1 MILWGDQPV
10 EVASD
15 ALGQDF
21 RVETKLYAPDIL
33 ERAPGRFHVLVNGR
47 SLRLRLIDRDSDG
60 LVMECNGRRYKV
72 GIKTTLEQLLDKMG
86 VATVNNRGPAKVQAP
101 MPGLVLRVLTQ
112 VGAVVAPGDPLIV
125 LESMKRT
132 GIDSHANDP
141 IRDLSGGQQQ
151 RTHLAQ
157 VLARQAEVL
166 LLDEPTAGLDL
177 NGRQAVADL
186 IATERARG
194 VTVVL
199 ATHELAD
206 AESANAVML
215 LAQRVVALGAPSE
228 ALRDE
233 YLRECFGFTQPP

>member
-60 LVMECNGRRYKV
+60 LVMECNGLRYKV

-125 LESMKRT
+125 LESMKMENTLR
-132 GIDSHANDP
+132 ANGAGTVVEIP
-141 IRDLSGGQQQ
+141 
-151 RTHLAQ
+151 
-157 VLARQAEVL
+157 VQA
-166 LLDEPTAGLDL
+166 G
-177 NGRQAVADL
+177 QAV
-186 IATERARG
+186 EKG
-194 VTVVL
+194 Q
-199 ATHELAD
+199 
-206 AESANAVML
+206 L
-215 LAQRVVALGAPSE
+215 LVK
-228 ALRDE
+228 
-233 YLRECFGFTQPP
+233 FG

>member
-1 MILWGDQPV
+1 MHHDKFSNKALILWGDQPV

-21 RVETKLYAPDIL
+21 RVETRLYAPDIL

-47 SLRLRLIDRDSDG
+47 SLRLRLINRDSDG

-125 LESMKRT
+125 LESMKMENTLR
-132 GIDSHANDP
+132 ANGAGTVVEIP
-141 IRDLSGGQQQ
+141 
-151 RTHLAQ
+151 
-157 VLARQAEVL
+157 VQA
-166 LLDEPTAGLDL
+166 G
-177 NGRQAVADL
+177 QAV
-186 IATERARG
+186 EKG
-194 VTVVL
+194 Q
-199 ATHELAD
+199 
-206 AESANAVML
+206 L
-215 LAQRVVALGAPSE
+215 LVK
-228 ALRDE
+228 
-233 YLRECFGFTQPP
+233 FG

>member
-60 LVMECNGRRYKV
+60 LVMECNGLRYKV
-72 GIKTTLEQLLDKMG
+72 GIKTALEQLLDKMG

-125 LESMKRT
+125 LESMKMENTLR
-132 GIDSHANDP
+132 ANGAGTVVEIP
-141 IRDLSGGQQQ
+141 
-151 RTHLAQ
+151 
-157 VLARQAEVL
+157 VQA
-166 LLDEPTAGLDL
+166 G
-177 NGRQAVADL
+177 QAV
-186 IATERARG
+186 EKG
-194 VTVVL
+194 Q
-199 ATHELAD
+199 
-206 AESANAVML
+206 L
-215 LAQRVVALGAPSE
+215 LVK
-228 ALRDE
+228 
-233 YLRECFGFTQPP
+233 FG

>member
-60 LVMECNGRRYKV
+60 LVMECNGLRYKV
-72 GIKTTLEQLLDKMG
+72 GIKTALEQLLDKMG

-125 LESMKRT
+125 LESMKMENTLR
-132 GIDSHANDP
+132 AN
-141 IRDLSGGQQQ
+141 G
-151 RTHLAQ
+151 
-157 VLARQAEVL
+157 
-166 LLDEPTAGLDL
+166 AG
-177 NGRQAVADL
+177 
-186 IATERARG
+186 
-194 VTVVL
+194 TVVEIPVQ
-199 ATHELAD
+199 AGH
-206 AESANAVML
+206 AVEKGQL
-215 LAQRVVALGAPSE
+215 LVK
-228 ALRDE
+228 
-233 YLRECFGFTQPP
+233 FG

>member
-60 LVMECNGRRYKV
+60 LVMECNGLRYKV

-125 LESMKRT
+125 LESMKMENTLR
-132 GIDSHANDP
+132 AN
-141 IRDLSGGQQQ
+141 G
-151 RTHLAQ
+151 
-157 VLARQAEVL
+157 
-166 LLDEPTAGLDL
+166 AG
-177 NGRQAVADL
+177 
-186 IATERARG
+186 
-194 VTVVL
+194 TVVEIPVQ
-199 ATHELAD
+199 AGH
-206 AESANAVML
+206 AVEKGQL
-215 LAQRVVALGAPSE
+215 LVK
-228 ALRDE
+228 
-233 YLRECFGFTQPP
+233 FG